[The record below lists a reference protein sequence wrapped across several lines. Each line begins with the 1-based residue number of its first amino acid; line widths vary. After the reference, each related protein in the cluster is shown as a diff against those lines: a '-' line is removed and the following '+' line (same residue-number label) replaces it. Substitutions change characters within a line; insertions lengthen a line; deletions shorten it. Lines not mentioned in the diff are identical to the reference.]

1 MVEHKIKYQSKVIA
15 YWVKRNKGISYIQV
29 KINREGV
36 IVTAPKSVPHSTIKK
51 FVLSK
56 ADQILK
62 VLEQMAPVVKNF
74 VDGEVFQYL
83 GKDRVLRI
91 NEKQGARG
99 LRVEMTPRRILVAVP
114 RGMSTAQ
121 VKSALIAWYREE
133 ARVVLSNKVYSYARK
148 MRLKPGRIS
157 IRDQKTK
164 WGSCSS
170 TGNLS
175 FSWRLVMMPE
185 DMIDYVVVH
194 ELSHIRHKNHGKDF
208 WALVGSFIPDY
219 KERKDWFKQNGWKF
233 KW

>member
-1 MVEHKIKYQSKVIA
+1 MVEHKIKYQGKVIA
-15 YWVKRNKGISYIQV
+15 YWVKRNNGISYIQV
-29 KINREGV
+29 KINRDGV

-62 VLEQMAPVVKNF
+62 MLEQMAPVVKNF
-74 VDGEVFQYL
+74 VDGEVFPYL

-99 LRVEMTPRRILVAVP
+99 LMVEMTPRRILVAGP

-133 ARVVLSNKVYSYARK
+133 ARVVFSNKVYSYARK

-157 IRDQKTK
+157 VRDQKTK

-208 WALVGSFIPDY
+208 WALVGSFLPDY

-233 KW
+233 K